1 MKWGLRWELCII
13 IVFIIC
19 LLIATFGLNR
29 FGLLS
34 SEGSKYVRYIGTEE
48 GDTYSYSDLE
58 SKLAQAGSKYYKNYY
73 SKGLKENITVSSER
87 LIEAGFLN
95 PLYDGKG
102 RRCVGYA
109 YLTTRGSS
117 FGYVK
122 CHRYRTEG
130 YDFQNE

>member
-13 IVFIIC
+13 IVFILC

-34 SEGSKYVRYIGTEE
+34 SENSKYVRYIGTEE

-58 SKLAQAGSKYYKNYY
+58 SKLSQAGRKYYSNYY
-73 SKGLKENITVSSER
+73 SKGLSSDTTVSADR
-87 LIEAGFLN
+87 LIEVGFLS
-95 PLYDGKG
+95 PLYDGQG
-102 RRCVGYA
+102 RRCTGYA
-109 YLTTRGSS
+109 YLTKNGSS

-130 YDFQNE
+130 YDFEHE

>member
-34 SEGSKYVRYIGTEE
+34 SEGNEYVRYIGVEE

-58 SKLAQAGSKYYKNYY
+58 SKISQAGRKYYNNHYPN
-73 SKGLKENITVSSER
+73 GVKEDVIVSADR
-87 LIEAGFLN
+87 LISAGYLS
-95 PLYDGKG
+95 PLYDGKR
-102 RRCVGYA
+102 RRCTGYA
-109 YLTTRGSS
+109 HITTNGTS

-130 YDFQNE
+130 YNLDE